1 MERRTFLKLAAAGAA
16 TSALAAPTLA
26 QAPVTIRWW
35 YHFDNP
41 QNTPAA
47 LVAKFEAANPGI
59 KVLAEA
65 IPWGGGNDYATRLFA
80 SVVAGNAPDCAQV
93 KLNNHARLLEM
104 DALAPLDDMLKGWA
118 GRSDI
123 AENVWALNKAKD
135 GKTYY
140 LPLHYVVLYLYYRA
154 DLLAAAGVQPP
165 KTPDDFLAA
174 AKATTKGDVVGFGMR
189 GGGGGQDNWG
199 AFVLGGGA
207 SFAKGGM
214 VSEKAL
220 AANRWYVDLHKTHK
234 VTAASAP
241 TDGFRQIVDGFKAGR
256 SAMIIHHIG
265 SSNDMVQ
272 ALKVL
277 KVLVLKEYK
286 DLKALKALKVL
297 DHKALKALKVLDHKA
312 LKVLK
317 VLDHKALKVLKVLKG
332 LALALKV
339 LRVLKVILVL
349 KVLVLV
355 PKVLKVLRVLKV
367 PKELALKVYKEI
379 KEVKVL
385 KVILVLKVLVLVPKV
400 LKVLKV
406 LKALKALKVFKVLKA
421 HKALKVL
428 EVKVLKVLR
437 DLELELKVLKVLL
450 VHQVVMVPKVLLV
463 HQVVRVPKVLLVLT
477 ELMVQMELK
486 VLKVLQV
493 L

>member
-207 SFAKGGM
+207 NFAKGGM

-272 ALKVL
+272 ALGDKVSAIPVPV
-277 KVLVLKEYK
+277 KPGEKGWTQFGDESNAVFAASKNK
-286 DLKALKALKVL
+286 DAAFKWISFLSTGENNA
-297 DHKALKALKVLDHKA
+297 
-312 LKVLK
+312 
-317 VLDHKALKVLKVLKG
+317 
-332 LALALKV
+332 
-339 LRVLKVILVL
+339 
-349 KVLVLV
+349 
-355 PKVLKVLRVLKV
+355 
-367 PKELALKVYKEI
+367 ELAKLSGQLPISNAAQASWTGHQKRFVDASSASLAI
-379 KEVKVL
+379 AGVL
-385 KVILVLKVLVLVPKV
+385 PDSAKTADFASTVWPQNMQRALLGQIAPDDMM
-400 LKVLKV
+400 
-406 LKALKALKVFKVLKA
+406 KAIEKHFS
-421 HKALKVL
+421 
-428 EVKVLKVLR
+428 E
-437 DLELELKVLKVLL
+437 
-450 VHQVVMVPKVLLV
+450 
-463 HQVVRVPKVLLVLT
+463 
-477 ELMVQMELK
+477 
-486 VLKVLQV
+486 
-493 L
+493 

>member
-1 MERRTFLKLAAAGAA
+1 MERRQFLKYAAASAAA
-16 TSALAAPTLA
+16 TSLSAPALAQTATT
-26 QAPVTIRWW
+26 VRWW

-207 SFAKGGM
+207 SFTKGGM

-272 ALKVL
+272 ALGDKVSAIPVPV
-277 KVLVLKEYK
+277 KPGEKGWTQFGDESNAVFAASKNK
-286 DLKALKALKVL
+286 DAAFKWISFLSTGENNA
-297 DHKALKALKVLDHKA
+297 
-312 LKVLK
+312 
-317 VLDHKALKVLKVLKG
+317 
-332 LALALKV
+332 
-339 LRVLKVILVL
+339 
-349 KVLVLV
+349 
-355 PKVLKVLRVLKV
+355 
-367 PKELALKVYKEI
+367 ELAKLSGQLPISNAAQASWTGHQKRFVDASSASLAI
-379 KEVKVL
+379 AGVL
-385 KVILVLKVLVLVPKV
+385 PDSAKTADFASTVWPQNMQRALLGQIAPDDMM
-400 LKVLKV
+400 
-406 LKALKALKVFKVLKA
+406 KAIEKHFS
-421 HKALKVL
+421 
-428 EVKVLKVLR
+428 E
-437 DLELELKVLKVLL
+437 
-450 VHQVVMVPKVLLV
+450 
-463 HQVVRVPKVLLVLT
+463 
-477 ELMVQMELK
+477 
-486 VLKVLQV
+486 
-493 L
+493 

>member
-207 SFAKGGM
+207 NFTKGGM

-272 ALKVL
+272 ALGDKVSAIPVPV
-277 KVLVLKEYK
+277 KPGEKGWTQFGDESNAVFAASKNK
-286 DLKALKALKVL
+286 DAAFKWISFLSTGENNA
-297 DHKALKALKVLDHKA
+297 
-312 LKVLK
+312 
-317 VLDHKALKVLKVLKG
+317 
-332 LALALKV
+332 
-339 LRVLKVILVL
+339 
-349 KVLVLV
+349 
-355 PKVLKVLRVLKV
+355 
-367 PKELALKVYKEI
+367 ELAKLSGQLPISNAAQASWTGHQKRFVDASSASLAI
-379 KEVKVL
+379 AGVL
-385 KVILVLKVLVLVPKV
+385 PDSAKTADFASTVWPQNMQRALLGQIAPDDMM
-400 LKVLKV
+400 
-406 LKALKALKVFKVLKA
+406 KAIEKHFS
-421 HKALKVL
+421 
-428 EVKVLKVLR
+428 E
-437 DLELELKVLKVLL
+437 
-450 VHQVVMVPKVLLV
+450 
-463 HQVVRVPKVLLVLT
+463 
-477 ELMVQMELK
+477 
-486 VLKVLQV
+486 
-493 L
+493 

>member
-16 TSALAAPTLA
+16 TSALATPALA

-47 LVAKFEAANPGI
+47 LVAKFEATNPGI
-59 KVLAEA
+59 KVVAEA

-80 SVVAGNAPDCAQV
+80 SIVAGNAPDCAQV

-118 GRSDI
+118 ARSDI
-123 AENVWALNKAKD
+123 ADNVWALNKAKD

-140 LPLHYVVLYLYYRA
+140 LPLHYVVLYLYYRP
-154 DLLAAAGVQPP
+154 DLFEAAGVKPP
-165 KTPDDFLAA
+165 KTPDEFLAA

-207 SFAKGGM
+207 SFTKGGM
-214 VSEKAL
+214 VSAKAL

-265 SSNDMVQ
+265 SSNEMVQ
-272 ALKVL
+272 ALGDKVSAIPVPV
-277 KVLVLKEYK
+277 KPGEKGWTQFGDESNAVFAASKNK
-286 DLKALKALKVL
+286 DAAFKWISFLSTGDNNA
-297 DHKALKALKVLDHKA
+297 
-312 LKVLK
+312 
-317 VLDHKALKVLKVLKG
+317 
-332 LALALKV
+332 
-339 LRVLKVILVL
+339 
-349 KVLVLV
+349 
-355 PKVLKVLRVLKV
+355 
-367 PKELALKVYKEI
+367 ELAKLSGQLPIANAAQATWTGHQKRFVEASSASLGI
-379 KEVKVL
+379 AGVL
-385 KVILVLKVLVLVPKV
+385 PDSPKTADFASTV
-400 LKVLKV
+400 WPQNMQRALLGQIMPDDMM
-406 LKALKALKVFKVLKA
+406 KAIEKHFS
-421 HKALKVL
+421 
-428 EVKVLKVLR
+428 E
-437 DLELELKVLKVLL
+437 
-450 VHQVVMVPKVLLV
+450 
-463 HQVVRVPKVLLVLT
+463 
-477 ELMVQMELK
+477 
-486 VLKVLQV
+486 
-493 L
+493 